1 MRSLDEAGN
10 PDKPVAVTTAIL
22 GFVIVNVLIGY
33 RLSWAVWPFVTG
45 LILAEV
51 LWIGNSLIIRK
62 YLRPQKIS
70 ESNAQKNESSA
81 QKRALSV
88 FALVKYP
95 LVALC
100 IWASVR
106 LGDTRQLMSFVAG
119 YLVLQIVVVMRMVGQ
134 AATQIR

>member
-1 MRSLDEAGN
+1 MTLRVENEN
-10 PDKPVAVTTAIL
+10 PDRPIAIYTAVL
-22 GFVIVNVLIGY
+22 GFVIINILLGY
-33 RLSWAVWPFVTG
+33 RLNWAVWPFVTG
-45 LILAEV
+45 LVLAEA

-62 YLRPQKIS
+62 YLTPEKIN
-70 ESNAQKNESSA
+70 ESNA

>member
-1 MRSLDEAGN
+1 MMLRVESEN
-10 PDKPVAVTTAIL
+10 PDRPIAIYTAAL
-22 GFVIVNVLIGY
+22 GFVIINVLIGY
-33 RLSWAVWPFVTG
+33 RLNWAVWPFVTG
-45 LILAEV
+45 LVLAEA

-62 YLRPQKIS
+62 YLTAEKIN
-70 ESNAQKNESSA
+70 ESNA

-95 LVALC
+95 LVAVC

-119 YLVLQIVVVMRMVGQ
+119 YLVLQIVVVVRMVGQ
-134 AATQIR
+134 GATQIR

>member
-1 MRSLDEAGN
+1 MLSHEAGD
-10 PDKPVAVTTAIL
+10 PDRPVAIITGVL

-33 RLSWAVWPFVTG
+33 KLNWAVWPFVTG
-45 LILAEV
+45 VILAEV

-62 YLRPQKIS
+62 YLTPQKIN
-70 ESNAQKNESSA
+70 ESNT

-95 LVALC
+95 LVAVC

-119 YLVLQIVVVMRMVGQ
+119 YLVLQIVVVVRIIGQ
-134 AATQIR
+134 AAAQIR

>member
-1 MRSLDEAGN
+1 MLRNEVGD
-10 PDKPVAVTTAIL
+10 PDRPVAIITGVL

-33 RLSWAVWPFVTG
+33 KLNWAVWPFVTG
-45 LILAEV
+45 VILAEV

-62 YLRPQKIS
+62 YLTPQKIN
-70 ESNAQKNESSA
+70 ESNT

-95 LVALC
+95 LVAVC

-119 YLVLQIVVVMRMVGQ
+119 YLVLQIVVVVRMIGQ
-134 AATQIR
+134 AAAQIR

>member
-1 MRSLDEAGN
+1 MLRNEAGD
-10 PDKPVAVTTAIL
+10 PDRPVAIITGVL
-22 GFVIVNVLIGY
+22 GFVIVNVLLGY
-33 RLSWAVWPFVTG
+33 KLNWAVWPFVTG
-45 LILAEV
+45 VILAEM

-62 YLRPQKIS
+62 YLTPQKIN
-70 ESNAQKNESSA
+70 ESNS

-95 LVALC
+95 LVAVC

-119 YLVLQIVVVMRMVGQ
+119 YLLLQIVVVVRMIGQ
-134 AATQIR
+134 AAAQIR

>member
-1 MRSLDEAGN
+1 MLRNEAGD
-10 PDKPVAVTTAIL
+10 PDRPVAIITGAL

-33 RLSWAVWPFVTG
+33 KLNWAVWPFVTG
-45 LILAEV
+45 VILAEV

-62 YLRPQKIS
+62 YLTPQKIN
-70 ESNAQKNESSA
+70 ESNT

-95 LVALC
+95 LVAVC

-106 LGDTRQLMSFVAG
+106 LGDTRQLMSLVAG
-119 YLVLQIVVVMRMVGQ
+119 YLVLQIVVVMRMIGR

>member
-1 MRSLDEAGN
+1 MILRVESEN
-10 PDKPVAVTTAIL
+10 PDRPIAIYTAAL
-22 GFVIVNVLIGY
+22 GFVIINVLIGY
-33 RLSWAVWPFVTG
+33 RLNWAVWPFVTG
-45 LILAEV
+45 LVLAEA

-62 YLRPQKIS
+62 YLTAEKIN
-70 ESNAQKNESSA
+70 ESNA

-95 LVALC
+95 LVAVC

-119 YLVLQIVVVMRMVGQ
+119 YLVLQIVVVVRMVGQ
-134 AATQIR
+134 GATQIR

>member
-1 MRSLDEAGN
+1 MTLRVENEN
-10 PDKPVAVTTAIL
+10 PDRPIAIYTAVL
-22 GFVIVNVLIGY
+22 GFVIINILLGY
-33 RLSWAVWPFVTG
+33 RLNWAVWPFVTG
-45 LILAEV
+45 LVLAEA
-51 LWIGNSLIIRK
+51 LWVGNSLIIRK
-62 YLRPQKIS
+62 YLTPEKIN
-70 ESNAQKNESSA
+70 ESNA

>member
-1 MRSLDEAGN
+1 MLRNEAGD
-10 PDKPVAVTTAIL
+10 PDRPVAIITGVL
-22 GFVIVNVLIGY
+22 GFVIVNVLVGY
-33 RLSWAVWPFVTG
+33 KLNWAVWPFVTG
-45 LILAEV
+45 VILAEV

-62 YLRPQKIS
+62 YLTPQKIN
-70 ESNAQKNESSA
+70 ESNT

-95 LVALC
+95 LVAVC

-106 LGDTRQLMSFVAG
+106 LGDTRQLMFFVAG
-119 YLVLQIVVVMRMVGQ
+119 YLVLQIVVVLRMVGQ

>member
-1 MRSLDEAGN
+1 MLRNEAGD
-10 PDKPVAVTTAIL
+10 PDRPVAIITGVL

-33 RLSWAVWPFVTG
+33 KLNWAVWPFVTG
-45 LILAEV
+45 VILAEV

-62 YLRPQKIS
+62 YLTPQKIN
-70 ESNAQKNESSA
+70 ESNA

-95 LVALC
+95 LVAVC

-119 YLVLQIVVVMRMVGQ
+119 YLVLQIVVVVRMIGQ
-134 AATQIR
+134 AAAQIR

>member
-1 MRSLDEAGN
+1 MLRNEAGD
-10 PDKPVAVTTAIL
+10 PDRPVAILTGVL

-33 RLSWAVWPFVTG
+33 KLNWAVWPFVTG
-45 LILAEV
+45 VILAEV

-62 YLRPQKIS
+62 YLTPQKIN
-70 ESNAQKNESSA
+70 ESNA

-95 LVALC
+95 LVAVC

-106 LGDTRQLMSFVAG
+106 LGDTRQLMSLVAG
-119 YLVLQIVVVMRMVGQ
+119 YLVLQIVVVMRMIGR